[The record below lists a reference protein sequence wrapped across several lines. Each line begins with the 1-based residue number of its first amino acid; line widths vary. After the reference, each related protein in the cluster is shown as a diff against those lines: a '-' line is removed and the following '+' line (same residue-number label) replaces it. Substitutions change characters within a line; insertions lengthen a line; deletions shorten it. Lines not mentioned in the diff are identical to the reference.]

1 MTKFYSY
8 ILVCFF
14 LAVSWQ
20 AAQGQTCR
28 ICCGVNADG
37 YQTFKE
43 IYEYDYVSEKPTFP
57 GGDSKLVKFI
67 NSTREYPKAAYEN
80 GIQGRVICSFVVN
93 TDGSISNIQI
103 LRGVEDSLNEEA
115 IRIIKKMPKWTPGR
129 IDGQAV
135 PVRVI
140 YPIPFRK

>member
-1 MTKFYSY
+1 MTKFYY
-8 ILVCFF
+8 NILACLFIVF
-14 LAVSWQ
+14 SWQ
-20 AAQGQTCR
+20 TIQAQTCR

-37 YQTFKE
+37 YQTYKE

-67 NSTREYPKAAYEN
+67 NSTREYPKKAYDA

-93 TDGSISNIQI
+93 TDGSISNVQI
-103 LRGVEDSLNEEA
+103 LRGVENSLNEEA
-115 IRIIKKMPKWTPGR
+115 IRIIKKMPKWSPGR
-129 IDGQAV
+129 IDGTTV
-135 PVRVI
+135 PVRII

>member
-8 ILVCFF
+8 ILACFF
-14 LAVSWQ
+14 LAMSWQ

-67 NSTREYPKAAYEN
+67 NSIREYPKVAYEK

>member
-8 ILVCFF
+8 ILACFF
-14 LAVSWQ
+14 LAMSWQ

-28 ICCGVNADG
+28 ISCGVNADG

-67 NSTREYPKAAYEN
+67 NSTREYPKEAYEN